1 MARGHYA
8 SSDINYRVNELFQ
21 QWKELGVATDK
32 KGVGLQEALSLVLFN
47 RKVDGVQTLIRDR
60 VAVAGSQETGRDLE
74 HCKVLMR
81 KFDDFEKVGSLK
93 LKWCVC
99 VCVWGG
105 GGGGI
110 RRDKTDCSIE
120 FTLARLIIASLF
132 SFAGAS
138 AHAQRVLSKIEYVIH
153 SYMYFAPVL
162 IKILLVKLV
171 RNRGWYVCTEHT
183 FFCIVVCQ

>member
-81 KFDDFEKVGSLK
+81 KFDDFEKVSNLK
-93 LKWCVC
+93 LKGR
-99 VCVWGG
+99 GG
-105 GGGGI
+105 GKEG
-110 RRDKTDCSIE
+110 
-120 FTLARLIIASLF
+120 
-132 SFAGAS
+132 
-138 AHAQRVLSKIEYVIH
+138 
-153 SYMYFAPVL
+153 
-162 IKILLVKLV
+162 
-171 RNRGWYVCTEHT
+171 
-183 FFCIVVCQ
+183 